1 MDPQENVGA
10 RHAVLARLVENVC
23 AGGKRGIVPA
33 NSCSWGSLL
42 KTPALPPYVLG
53 LVNESPSDIPQ
64 VISLVLQSCILAGLF
79 VML

>member
-1 MDPQENVGA
+1 VDPQENVGA

-42 KTPALPPYVLG
+42 KTPALPPKG
-53 LVNESPSDIPQ
+53 R
-64 VISLVLQSCILAGLF
+64 
-79 VML
+79 